1 MDKITLEVNNI
12 STCYKKFSLCN
23 ISFSLKQG
31 DILGLVGR
39 SGSGK
44 STIINTMIGLK
55 RQKEGSITLSI
66 NDQKVNLKD
75 HLGYSPQENSLY
87 PLLTVEENLEIF
99 GKLQK
104 VSGKDVKKRSKE
116 LLMMLDLE
124 SAKKKRIIEL
134 SGGMKKRA
142 DLAITLITDPNII
155 ILDEPFTGLDI
166 SLQSFIWEFLIK
178 LSKEGKIII
187 ISSHLLNDIQTY
199 CNHFGLVHDGRYYDT
214 YQIALSLKRTKEQSL
229 ERFLQ
234 KLFNYELK
242 EELMK

>member
-1 MDKITLEVNNI
+1 MDKIILEINNI
-12 STCYKKFSLCN
+12 STYYKKFSVCN
-23 ISFSLKQG
+23 VTFSLKQG

-44 STIINTMIGLK
+44 STIINTVIGLK
-55 RQKEGSITLSI
+55 QPKEGDITLTI
-66 NDQKVNLKD
+66 NGQKVDLKD

-87 PLLTVEENLEIF
+87 PLLTIEENLKIF

-104 VSGKDVKKRSKE
+104 VSGKDVEMRSRE
-116 LLMMLDLE
+116 LLKILDLE
-124 SAKKKRIIEL
+124 SARKKRIIEL

-142 DLAITLITDPNII
+142 DLAVTLINNPKII

-166 SLQSFIWEFLIK
+166 SLQSFIWNFLIR

-187 ISSHLLNDIQTY
+187 ISSHLLSDIQRY

-214 YQIALSLKRTKEQSL
+214 YQIALNLKRTKEQSL

-234 KLFNYELK
+234 RLFNYELN